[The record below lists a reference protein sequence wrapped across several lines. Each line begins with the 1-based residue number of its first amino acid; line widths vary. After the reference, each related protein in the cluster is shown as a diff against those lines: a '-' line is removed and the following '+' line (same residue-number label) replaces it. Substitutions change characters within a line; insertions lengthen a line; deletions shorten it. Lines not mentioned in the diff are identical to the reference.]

1 MLRSRQEGQR
11 APEDRLKSRSSD
23 PLSWNQWWFNGGL
36 MGFNG
41 IYPLVMTNSSPWFFD
56 GPCF

>member
-23 PLSWNQWWFNGGL
+23 PLSRNQWWFNGGL